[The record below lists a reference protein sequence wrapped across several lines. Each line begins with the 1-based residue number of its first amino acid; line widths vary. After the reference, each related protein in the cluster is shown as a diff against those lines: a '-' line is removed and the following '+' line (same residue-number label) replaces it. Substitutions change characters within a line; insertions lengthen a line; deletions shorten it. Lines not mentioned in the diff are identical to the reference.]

1 MMDEEEMIS
10 KITKL
15 LEQGCTMLAT
25 HHSCGA
31 PLFRCKGEI
40 VCPVCAFEG
49 GAEAKS
55 AEQAPE
61 IKPAAEKPREEVM
74 AEARHEPS
82 PEPAEQDLVERELK
96 EAILGKIRDLTS
108 GLRSEQDLSKLKSQL
123 DCLEA
128 ALRVLR
134 SLER

>member
-1 MMDEEEMIS
+1 MDEEETIGR
-10 KITKL
+10 ITKL

-40 VCPVCAFEG
+40 VCPVCSFEG
-49 GAEAKS
+49 GAVAESVAK
-55 AEQAPE
+55 APE
-61 IKPAAEKPREEVM
+61 TRPAAEKPREEVM
-74 AEARHEPS
+74 AEARS
-82 PEPAEQDLVERELK
+82 QSRAEPAEQDLVEKELK
-96 EAILGKIRDLTS
+96 EAILVKIRDLTS
-108 GLRSEQDLSKLKSQL
+108 GLRSEQDLAKLGSQL

-128 ALRVLR
+128 ALKVLR

>member
-1 MMDEEEMIS
+1 MMDEEETIGR
-10 KITKL
+10 ITKL

-40 VCPVCAFEG
+40 ICPVCSFEG
-49 GAEAKS
+49 GSEAKV
-55 AEQAPE
+55 QVPE
-61 IKPAAEKPREEVM
+61 TKPAAEKPREDVVAEV
-74 AEARHEPS
+74 RHESS
-82 PEPAEQDLVERELK
+82 PEPAKQDLVERELK
-96 EAILGKIRDLTS
+96 ETILEKLRDLTS
-108 GLRSEQDLSKLKSQL
+108 GLRSEQDLAKLKSQL